1 MTMSLMLSNKMT
13 LKIYKST
20 AGGFGLLTLRMNK
33 LLLTLFLAFAQIISS
48 VANPTPPAE
57 IANLVHDKASAASKI
72 EELLDAVYKGE
83 DTHLVDNSVFS
94 PYSSGD
100 HSYLIAKAYITFY
113 TEQLRQQV
121 RGILLDVNS
130 GWIFSTTEAQLDYF
144 VRTGDRTYLPQPPNL
159 DPNGALQTASTDP
172 GLTADP
178 SATHKTV
185 VWSDGRI
192 LIHPE
197 HSVRA
202 YVIKVKSHDT
212 LILRSGPGTRFEF
225 VKEIPRDGTDL
236 IVFDQDRVWDGDTW
250 WYPIEW
256 QGFRGYV
263 GRSYLSTQ

>member
-1 MTMSLMLSNKMT
+1 MNRPFF
-13 LKIYKST
+13 
-20 AGGFGLLTLRMNK
+20 ALL
-33 LLLTLFLAFAQIISS
+33 LAFAQIISA

-113 TEQLRQQV
+113 TEQQGQQI

-130 GWIFSTTEAQLDYF
+130 GWIFSVTEAQLDYF

-159 DPNGALQTASTDP
+159 DPNEALQTPSTAPSPTTDP
-172 GLTADP
+172 SLTR
-178 SATHKTV
+178 KTV

-192 LIHPE
+192 LVHPE

-202 YVIKVKSHDT
+202 YVVKVKSYDT
-212 LILRSGPGTRFEF
+212 LILRSGPGTRFAP
-225 VKEIPRDGTDL
+225 VKVIPRDAADL
-236 IVFDQDRVWDGDTW
+236 TEFDQDCVWDGDTW

-256 QGFRGYV
+256 RGFRGYV
-263 GRSYLSTQ
+263 GRSFLSTPVDSSPNAKRLP